1 MLFKFTFTSCNIIA
15 IIIRMAFGIMWL
27 PFNTVEYYKI
37 CFVIVSST
45 SSQFLQDKSMPI
57 YPGWSLNDV
66 TLLKRGEI
74 LMILKHGRRSKIWNM
89 CNAILYDFKRNILYR
104 WPRSKTITLTVTS
117 FMDLSPWN
125 KRVLHAF
132 QFHQSVIKY
141 VQIKTAC

>member
-1 MLFKFTFTSCNIIA
+1 MLFKFTFTSCNIIV

-89 CNAILYDFKRNILYR
+89 CNAILYDFKRKKIRNNQNKNKNDFAFDDRHSRNCILLQFNFQYR
-104 WPRSKTITLTVTS
+104 
-117 FMDLSPWN
+117 
-125 KRVLHAF
+125 
-132 QFHQSVIKY
+132 
-141 VQIKTAC
+141 